1 MERWAYEYFKRCEI
15 EERCKQEAEWLLDN
29 PKTSIRGLAKEFM
42 ISKSQVHR
50 DLHELKHIDDDLYVQ
65 VKHTLRRHKSRY
77 GKR

>member
-65 VKHTLRRHKSRY
+65 VKHILRRHRRNVY
-77 GKR
+77 